1 MSRIEGKGRQL
12 TLLEEK
18 RGKIPPRPST
28 QDLGLGR
35 GTSLN
40 QDLDQKGPMELSEN
54 LSICSAERSQKGM
67 LVKNFCEG

>member
-1 MSRIEGKGRQL
+1 M
-12 TLLEEK
+12 LEEK
-18 RGKIPPRPST
+18 RGKIPLRPST

-54 LSICSAERSQKGM
+54 LSICSAERGSEKGN
-67 LVKNFCEG
+67 VGKEFSWRFNREKKNFI